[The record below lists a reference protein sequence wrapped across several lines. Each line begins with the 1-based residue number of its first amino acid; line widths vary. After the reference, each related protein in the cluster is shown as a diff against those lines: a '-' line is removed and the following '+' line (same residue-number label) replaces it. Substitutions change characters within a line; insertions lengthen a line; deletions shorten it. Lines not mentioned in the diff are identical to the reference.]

1 MAKQL
6 EEMKTSSGDQATELA
21 EMTAQV
27 AALQK
32 ENLILQKKAEKFSEA
47 AGEAVTL
54 KEKLTLVKQQL
65 KECTAEFDQ
74 VSTKYKEEQTKR
86 KKLLNELED
95 LKGKVR
101 VYCRIRPFSTK
112 EKADPEKKIKCYTK
126 TDEMSLTVGSRNRMK
141 DYNFDAVFDQEST
154 QDQVFEDCER
164 LIQSAIDGYSV
175 CIFAYGQTGSGKT
188 FTIQGNEENPGLT
201 PRAIVN
207 MFDIIREM
215 SNFRVK
221 LKCYKVELYL
231 NNLRDLLLPPGEPV
245 RDLDIKEQ
253 AGKVVIQNCTEVE
266 IVSVAQ
272 CEEIFNDGLSRRKTR
287 ATQMNDAS
295 SRSHLVF
302 SIIIDTANIN
312 TGVRNVGKLSFVDL
326 AGSEKSSKTG
336 VDKQG

>member
-32 ENLILQKKAEKFSEA
+32 ENLVLQKKAEKFSEA

-101 VYCRIRPFSTK
+101 VYCRIRPFSNK

-126 TDEMSLTVGSRNRMK
+126 TDEMSLSVGSRNRMK

-154 QDQVFEDCER
+154 QD
-164 LIQSAIDGYSV
+164 
-175 CIFAYGQTGSGKT
+175 
-188 FTIQGNEENPGLT
+188 
-201 PRAIVN
+201 
-207 MFDIIREM
+207 
-215 SNFRVK
+215 
-221 LKCYKVELYL
+221 
-231 NNLRDLLLPPGEPV
+231 
-245 RDLDIKEQ
+245 
-253 AGKVVIQNCTEVE
+253 
-266 IVSVAQ
+266 
-272 CEEIFNDGLSRRKTR
+272 
-287 ATQMNDAS
+287 
-295 SRSHLVF
+295 
-302 SIIIDTANIN
+302 
-312 TGVRNVGKLSFVDL
+312 
-326 AGSEKSSKTG
+326 
-336 VDKQG
+336 